1 MPLDSLVFLASGQGK
16 TDARTKN
23 IFGFCAQPNWL
34 SSSGAE
40 PTLTTGQHLTLL
52 F

>member
-1 MPLDSLVFLASGQGK
+1 MPPGSLVFLAPGQGK

-34 SSSGAE
+34 SSTGAE
-40 PTLTTGQHLTLL
+40 STLTSGQRLTLL